1 MIILKRLISLFL
13 VFSVLFSFASCTSQK
28 VNYEE
33 PADNAAA
40 TTEKNKYNTHTG
52 RKPLEKIQF
61 QVKDSENNRR
71 ISTKLI
77 EHSYGVAKD
86 GKAHRISFESQSF
99 FESKKLSAVTLGNIS
114 ENKIYLT
121 FDCGY
126 ENGNTTKILDVL
138 KEKNVKAAF
147 FCTLD
152 NIKSEPELIARM
164 INEGHI
170 VGNHSTTHPSFDK
183 LSRTEMVQE
192 IETCE
197 NYLRENFGYSSKY
210 FRFPMGNY
218 SECALDLVG
227 SLGMTS
233 VFWSLAYADWDTD
246 NQKGSDYAF
255 EKVTSRLHPG
265 AIILLHSVSR
275 DNADAMSKIIDY
287 ALKNGYVFATLDD
300 LNINYSNYNTKK

>member
-13 VFSVLFSFASCTSQK
+13 VFSIFVSLASCTSRK
-28 VNYEE
+28 VDYEE

-40 TTEKNKYNTHTG
+40 TTEKNKFNTHTG
-52 RKPLEKIQF
+52 RKPLEKIEF
-61 QVKDSENNRR
+61 QVKDSKNSRG
-71 ISTKLI
+71 ISTNLI

-86 GKAHRISFESQSF
+86 GKAHGISFESQSF
-99 FESKKLSAVTLGNIS
+99 FESKEYCAVTLGDVTD
-114 ENKIYLT
+114 NKIYLT

-126 ENGNTTKILDVL
+126 ENGNTAKILDVL
-138 KEKNVKAAF
+138 KEKNIKAAF

-170 VGNHSTTHPSFDK
+170 VGNHSATHPSFDK
-183 LSRTEMVQE
+183 LSRTEMAQE

-197 NYLRENFGYSSKY
+197 NYLREHFGYSSKY

-218 SECALDLVG
+218 SECALELVG

-233 VFWSLAYADWDTD
+233 VFWSLAYADWNTD
-246 NQKGSDYAF
+246 NQKGDDYAF
-255 EKVTSRLHPG
+255 EKVTERLHPG
-265 AIILLHSVSR
+265 AIILLHSVSK
-275 DNADAMSKIIDY
+275 DNAEAMEKILDY
-287 ALKNGYVFATLDD
+287 ATKEGYVFSTLDE
-300 LNINYSNYNTKK
+300 LNINRSNYNT

>member
-1 MIILKRLISLFL
+1 M
-13 VFSVLFSFASCTSQK
+13 FSFTSCLSKTQK
-28 VNYEE
+28 TEYEG

-40 TTEKNKYNTHTG
+40 TTEKKKYNTFTG

-61 QVKDSENNRR
+61 QVKDSENNRG
-71 ISTKLI
+71 ISTNLI

-99 FESKKLSAVTLGNIS
+99 FESKKYCPVTLGDVTD
-114 ENKIYLT
+114 NKIYLT
-121 FDCGY
+121 YHCGY
-126 ENGNTTKILDVL
+126 ENGNTSKILDVL
-138 KEKNVKAAF
+138 KENNVKAAF

-152 NIKSEPELIARM
+152 YIKSEPELIARM

-183 LSRTEMVQE
+183 LSRTEMAQE

-246 NQKGSDYAF
+246 NQKGADYAF

>member
-1 MIILKRLISLFL
+1 MIILKRLVSLFL
-13 VFSVLFSFASCTSQK
+13 VFSVLLSFASCTSRK
-28 VNYEE
+28 ADYEE

-40 TTEKNKYNTHTG
+40 TTEKNKYNTQTG

-61 QVKDSENNRR
+61 QVKDSENNRG

-99 FESKKLSAVTLGNIS
+99 FESKKYCAVTLGDLTD
-114 ENKIYLT
+114 NKIYLT

-183 LSRTEMVQE
+183 LSRTEMAQE

-246 NQKGSDYAF
+246 NQKGADYAF

>member
-1 MIILKRLISLFL
+1 M
-13 VFSVLFSFASCTSQK
+13 SQK
-28 VNYEE
+28 SIDNYEK

-40 TTEKNKYNTHTG
+40 TTEKEKFNTYTV
-52 RKPLEKIQF
+52 RKPLPKIRF
-61 QVKDSENNRR
+61 EVKDPENDRN
-71 ISTKLI
+71 IATNLI
-77 EHSYGVAKD
+77 EHSYGVAKS
-86 GKAHRISFESQSF
+86 GKAHQISIESQEF
-99 FESKKLSAVTLGNIS
+99 FESKKYSAITLADDAD
-114 ENKIYLT
+114 NKIYLT

-138 KEKNVKAAF
+138 KEKNIKAAF

-183 LSRTEMVQE
+183 LSRTEMAQE

-197 NYLRENFGYSSKY
+197 NYLREKFGYSSKY

-233 VFWSLAYADWDTD
+233 VFWSLAYADWNTD
-246 NQKGSDYAF
+246 NQKGADYAF
-255 EKVTSRLHPG
+255 EKVTERLHPG
-265 AIILLHSVSR
+265 AIILLHSVSM

-287 ALKNGYVFATLDD
+287 ARKNGYVFATLDE
-300 LNINYSNYNTKK
+300 LNLNYSNYNIKY